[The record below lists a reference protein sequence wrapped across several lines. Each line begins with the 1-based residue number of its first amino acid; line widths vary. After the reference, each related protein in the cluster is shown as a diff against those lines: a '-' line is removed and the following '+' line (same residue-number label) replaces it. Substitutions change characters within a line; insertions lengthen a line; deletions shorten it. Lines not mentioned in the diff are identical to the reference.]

1 MPVAARRAITGSDVM
16 WRPRT
21 LLITDRVRLREATG
35 ADDDAAMVAYVA
47 AAAAAGVDAVQ
58 VRDRAA
64 DDRHLLRWVRQ
75 IVEALAGSGCR
86 VLVNERA
93 TSRIDPP
100 AWAARI
106 CRAISRPSPFRN
118 CPLSAAAA
126 EFPRCMST

>member
-1 MPVAARRAITGSDVM
+1 M
-16 WRPRT
+16 
-21 LLITDRVRLREATG
+21 

-64 DDRHLLRWVRQ
+64 DDRHLLRLVRQ

-93 TSRIDPP
+93 HV
-100 AWAARI
+100 AWAAGADGVHLR
-106 CRAISRPSPFRN
+106 
-118 CPLSAAAA
+118 LSLPRDRAAALRA
-126 EFPRCMST
+126 QVRDATRDRATIRG